1 MTSSGKRFIE
11 NPTDE
16 KLCSTA
22 NYVSRIINYE
32 YDAFD
37 RLIKETRTD
46 DGSETLN
53 IEYDYYKNSGNL
65 RKVLNNGNVYKN
77 LHIKMVE
84 KLTFPYGVLIIQ
96 LVMIIMEIL

>member
-1 MTSSGKRFIE
+1 MK
-11 NPTDE
+11 
-16 KLCSTA
+16 
-22 NYVSRIINYE
+22 NYVVQQTMYQESLIMNMMLLT
-32 YDAFD
+32 